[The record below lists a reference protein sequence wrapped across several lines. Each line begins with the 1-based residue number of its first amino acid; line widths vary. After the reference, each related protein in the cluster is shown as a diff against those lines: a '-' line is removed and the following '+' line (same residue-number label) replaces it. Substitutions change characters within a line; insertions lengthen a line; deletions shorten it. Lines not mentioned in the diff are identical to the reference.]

1 MAPREIAIA
10 TKYDK
15 KFSEFERHF
24 TAYGIQSIQLKTWD
38 VREFKRWLQESP
50 KQHIA
55 VLQEHTDLLAAADR
69 SLIIDAGESPELH
82 LTKVIHKSAMKV
94 WTLTPEQNLTFTDY
108 EHETGGFL
116 SYTSQFPTDKKP
128 DDCYDWDDIF
138 IIPST
143 NLSIY
148 ATTKLLGH
156 KVSSRDKNIA
166 EFIKNR
172 MYYKELCNL
181 AFDPVDMK
189 QPVDFTVDP
198 LATLALILPDFQ
210 AIYKNPP
217 CANSQITM
225 RSLKDSVEYEED
237 TEEHDC
243 YKDSYERR
251 MNTWD
256 GIFENDYYPDSP
268 MQPATSS
275 DQIKC
280 FLHNIIIKCL
290 NTGVFLRAPENRRE
304 KLYWVP
310 GLNSGLPLTKK
321 ADQGHE
327 RIYRFHDC
335 SHHGIPD
342 LVFVS
347 PSYVNGT
354 IDKPVDAKMH
364 KATYVLH
371 RLMTEAFSLVTGDML
386 GTNYLQTEHGQYETA
401 YKRRIIQV
409 YQALP
414 EWFRQVDNLKDLY
427 YLVYQLVFYG
437 KSREELSLARGFSDG
452 AKKAI
457 LETTE
462 ECNDAITG
470 FLDKY
475 RTYGL
480 DDFYWT
486 MANYEDMLPRAAE
499 FDALHRASKVSR
511 IDDDNPYSGSIINPD
526 DTINGK
532 FMSLNENCQY
542 YIPGTDTITTTYDL
556 TECIF
561 HDMYAEYVN
570 TYVTPGDVLDL
581 FTPAIRTSIG
591 FCRYMYG
598 QSLIFKHFSFL
609 PESEQVF
616 KLINDTLKTYFLDWW
631 VNGGGPK
638 KGARANTPADME
650 HAARQFVGMI
660 PRIRALYTDYLDL
673 LLSRNM
679 ITQDD
684 RDTFKEVYPI
694 FRPVYVDY
702 DQDTFSTRLAMFEEF
717 VKG

>member
-15 KFSEFERHF
+15 KFTEFERHF
-24 TAYGIQSIQLKTWD
+24 TAYGIRSIQLKTWD
-38 VREFKRWLQESP
+38 VREFKRWLKESP

-82 LTKVIHKSAMKV
+82 LTRVIHKSALKV
-94 WTLTPEQNLTFTDY
+94 WTLTPEQHLTYKDY
-108 EHETGGFL
+108 EHDTTGFL
-116 SYTSQFPTDKKP
+116 SFANQYPVDKKP

-138 IIPST
+138 IIPAT
-143 NLSIY
+143 NMSIY

-166 EFIKNR
+166 EFIQDR
-172 MYYKELCNL
+172 MYYKQLCNL

-198 LATLALILPDFQ
+198 LATLALILPDFH

-217 CANSQITM
+217 SAEPQITI
-225 RSLKDSVEYEED
+225 RSLKDSVKYAEAIAEYD
-237 TEEHDC
+237 W
-243 YKDSYERR
+243 YKDFYERR
-251 MNTWD
+251 MKTWE
-256 GIFENDYYPDSP
+256 GVFENNYYPDSP
-268 MQPATSS
+268 KHPATSS
-275 DQIKC
+275 DPIKC
-280 FLHNIIIKCL
+280 FLHNIVIKCL

-321 ADQGHE
+321 AEQGHE

-386 GTNYLQTEHGQYETA
+386 GTNYLQTEHGQYDTA

-409 YQALP
+409 YQTLP
-414 EWFRQVDNLKDLY
+414 EWFRLVDNLKDLY

-437 KSREELSLARGFSDG
+437 KSTEELSTARGFSDG

-457 LETTE
+457 LETSE
-462 ECNDAITG
+462 ECNSAIAG
-470 FLDKY
+470 FLKKY

-486 MANYEDMLPRAAE
+486 MANYDDMLPRAAE
-499 FDALHRASKVSR
+499 FDELFKSSYISR
-511 IDDDNPYSGSIINPD
+511 IDDNMYSGSIINNS
-526 DTINGK
+526 DTINGM
-532 FMSLNENCQY
+532 FWTLNENCPF
-542 YIPGTDTITTTYDL
+542 YIPGTETITNTYDL

-561 HDMYAEYVN
+561 QDMYAGHVKP
-570 TYVTPGDVLDL
+570 YVTAGEVCDL
-581 FTPAIRTSIG
+581 FTPAIRVSVG
-591 FCRYMYG
+591 FCRYIYG

-616 KLINDTLKTYFLDWW
+616 KLINMTLKKYFLDWW
-631 VNGGGPK
+631 IQGGSMKNDK
-638 KGARANTPADME
+638 KNTHKDME
-650 HAARQFVGMI
+650 HAARQFVAMI
-660 PRIRALYTDYLDL
+660 PRIRAIYTDYLDL
-673 LLSRNM
+673 LLSRNL

-702 DQDTFSTRLAMFEEF
+702 DQDTFSSRLAMFEEF
-717 VKG
+717 VRG